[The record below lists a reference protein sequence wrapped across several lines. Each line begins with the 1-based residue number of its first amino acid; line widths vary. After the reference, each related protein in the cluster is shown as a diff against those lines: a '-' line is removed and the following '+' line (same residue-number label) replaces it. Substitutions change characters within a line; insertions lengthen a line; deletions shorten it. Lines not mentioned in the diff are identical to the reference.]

1 MRRTHVSSAK
11 DQSVDEGVKSV
22 ALEPVAEKVE
32 TRLITTDQESIA
44 TADKLKADTADS
56 NEVSEQ
62 ENESTG
68 YAVEVEEKTTEIVG
82 GVLEI
87 MQDNYGFLRR
97 KIIYRALMI
106 STFLLSIFAFGLRKG
121 DWWSVL
127 ADSNAIMTV
136 IKLCI
141 MSRRSTLPPDKMI
154 RRPYFDRRRNLSQ

>member
-1 MRRTHVSSAK
+1 M
-11 DQSVDEGVKSV
+11 
-22 ALEPVAEKVE
+22 ALEPVAEKAE
-32 TRLITTDQESIA
+32 TRLITTDQESTA
-44 TADKLKADTADS
+44 TADKLKADTANS

-97 KIIYRALMI
+97 ENYLQGINDIYVPPQYIRR
-106 STFLLSIFAFGLRKG
+106 FGLRTG
-121 DWWSVL
+121 DYVVGL

-136 IKLCI
+136 IKLYVYQ
-141 MSRRSTLPPDKMI
+141 RRSTVTPE
-154 RRPYFDRRRNLSQ
+154 R